1 MQAYD
6 FGLFKALS
14 TELKKSGITD
24 KISAEPIPAEAL
36 NENEPY
42 ILINVRDIKQ
52 TVGLNA
58 KADIE
63 ISLSNTDKIHHLQPR
78 TINAIHGLSKQMMRL
93 MQSDHE
99 VGTAC
104 LRVKSTENQ
113 LSKFKVNLQAFI
125 MLKRIYK
132 DG

>member
-6 FGLFKALS
+6 FGLFKTLS
-14 TELKKSGITD
+14 TELKKIGITD

-42 ILINVRDIKQ
+42 ILINVGNIKQ

-63 ISLSNTDKIHHLQPR
+63 ISFPKADHLQPR
-78 TINAIHGLSKQMMRL
+78 TINAIHELSKQMMCL
-93 MQSDHE
+93 MQSDQE

-113 LSKFKVNLQAFI
+113 SSKFKVNLQAFI